1 MAYLLPEA
9 IGGFGLEVGQTVVYI
24 LQPIFPT
31 GCMRLL
37 LHPDAAFAVQLSFI
51 YSASSPKARCSCEA
65 EVLSLM
71 PSSAAISLWLFCSM
85 T

>member
-1 MAYLLPEA
+1 MTAAAAAAVRRTHNGMTLCVVSATLSVSARSLEAMAYLFPEA

-37 LHPDAAFAVQLSFI
+37 FHRDAAFAVL
-51 YSASSPKARCSCEA
+51 
-65 EVLSLM
+65 
-71 PSSAAISLWLFCSM
+71 
-85 T
+85 